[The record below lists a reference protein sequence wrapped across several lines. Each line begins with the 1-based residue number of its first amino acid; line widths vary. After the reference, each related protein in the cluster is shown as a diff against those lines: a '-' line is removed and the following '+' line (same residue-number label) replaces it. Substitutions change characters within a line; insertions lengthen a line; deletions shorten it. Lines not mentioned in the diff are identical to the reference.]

1 MNAQQAAVHVLSVMA
16 ITVVLVL
23 VLDWAIG
30 TNTHMALSAAN
41 GAVVACVTIILRSH
55 TDDRS

>member
-1 MNAQQAAVHVLSVMA
+1 MNAQQVAVHVLSVMA
-16 ITVVLVL
+16 VTVVLVL
-23 VLDWAIG
+23 MLDWAIG
-30 TNTHMALSAAN
+30 TNTHMALPAAC

>member
-1 MNAQQAAVHVLSVMA
+1 MNAQQAAIHVLSVMA
-16 ITVVLVL
+16 ATVVLVL
-23 VLDWAIG
+23 MLDWVIG
-30 TNTHMALSAAN
+30 TNTHITLPAAC